1 MPRLD
6 FMEHGLLC
14 RKCLYNIE
22 LKGPI
27 KFNQKGVLKTSNL
40 SYTIEYVRV
49 RHPVI
54 SKVLRF
60 RGLKYVLLF
69 LVFTLYINLFFYKL
83 CKIIKIS
90 VKTMS
95 LAVFLLDRSRALLYQ
110 AAVAFFH
117 RPP

>member
-40 SYTIEYVRV
+40 SYTIEYLRV
-49 RHPVI
+49 RQPGI

-60 RGLKYVLLF
+60 RCLNYLLF
-69 LVFTLYINLFFYKL
+69 FLILAIFILALCLEIESIYFFD
-83 CKIIKIS
+83 
-90 VKTMS
+90 VNT
-95 LAVFLLDRSRALLYQ
+95 F
-110 AAVAFFH
+110 FFH
-117 RPP
+117 L